1 MAADMRTAEAMAVTM
16 SAPMTMS
23 AAMAVT
29 AATAATTVPAA
40 SGDCIARKHH
50 RKHHKRNSYRAFGH
64 GTLLSHADQTAA

>member
-1 MAADMRTAEAMAVTM
+1 MSAGMRAAEAVTMPM
-16 SAPMTMS
+16 SAPMPMS